1 MVGAWGTVTRANGLH
16 LFFRWAWDLATHPRL
31 LDCLEDLLGPVIL
44 LRHTRIFYKY
54 PQSEAWVGWHQDGIT
69 EHLLEGQAPAIWL
82 GLTDATVE
90 NGCLRV
96 VPRSHR
102 LGMLSHWSRQTRD
115 DLASSGMTDREP
127 GSADGDDNE
136 LSVKLAKVPEGLDA
150 PFDVVMKAG
159 EMSFHH
165 PLALHGSNPNAS
177 AGPGSGSRQ
186 RIPHLGFTRTAT
198 PSPWCGEVLARSNR
212 SPFRVSRRI
221 FCLRKQSP
229 RIAHQA
235 ANSCMHPVRGDS
247 RCDGWRGE
255 MRSIQRDIPVRGK
268 RCPRVPDLRV
278 VECTSTDPHVSLY
291 YLLPS
296 INVSRLFWV

>member
-1 MVGAWGTVTRANGLH
+1 MSIPGNRVLASEQMAGYRELGFVHSVPILTPDEVRYFRDHIEKAWSALGGGVTRADGLH
-16 LFFRWAWDLATHPRL
+16 LFFPWAWDLVTHPRL
-31 LDCLEDLLGPVIL
+31 LDCLEDLLGPVIV

-54 PQSEAWVGWHQDGIT
+54 PRSAAWVGWHQDGYT
-69 EHLLEGQAPAIWL
+69 EQLSDPQVPAIWL

-102 LGMLSHWSRQTRD
+102 LGMLSHRLRQTHR
-115 DLASSGMTDREP
+115 DLASSSTSDHEP

-177 AGPGSGSRQ
+177 A
-186 RIPHLGFTRTAT
+186 
-198 PSPWCGEVLARSNR
+198 E
-212 SPFRVSRRI
+212 
-221 FCLRKQSP
+221 P
-229 RIAHQA
+229 RIGLSATYSTPGLYRNGTPVA
-235 ANSCMHPVRGDS
+235 LVRGS
-247 RCDGWRGE
+247 VGPQPWFPL
-255 MRSIQRDIPVRGK
+255 SSKPA
-268 RCPRVPDLRV
+268 DLPLEDAVAAYRASV
-278 VECTSTDPHVSLY
+278 HQLLY
-291 YLLPS
+291 APS
-296 INVSRLFWV
+296 

>member
-1 MVGAWGTVTRANGLH
+1 MSIPGKGVLTSEQMDAYEEFGFVHSIPILTPEEVRYYRDHVEKTWSALGGRITRANGLH

-54 PQSEAWVGWHQDGIT
+54 PQSDAWVGWHQDGIT
-69 EHLLEGQAPAIWL
+69 EHLTDGQAPAIWL

-115 DLASSGMTDREP
+115 DLASSSTSDREP

-177 AGPGSGSRQ
+177 A
-186 RIPHLGFTRTAT
+186 
-198 PSPWCGEVLARSNR
+198 E
-212 SPFRVSRRI
+212 
-221 FCLRKQSP
+221 P
-229 RIAHQA
+229 RIGLSATYSTPGLHKNDNA
-235 ANSCMHPVRGDS
+235 VALVRGSVGPQPSFLLSSKPADLLL
-247 RCDGWRGE
+247 E
-255 MRSIQRDIPVRGK
+255 EAVATYRSSSHQ
-268 RCPRVPDLRV
+268 L
-278 VECTSTDPHVSLY
+278 LY
-291 YLLPS
+291 APA
-296 INVSRLFWV
+296 